1 MNPLVFTVVQ
11 IALGILIVLLLPCA
25 YRAVIGPGPADRLQA
40 VETTTTLL
48 IGIIIL
54 LMLLQ
59 DSALVIDVGVALA
72 AFGFI
77 ATLAIARYLS
87 EGRVF

>member
-1 MNPLVFTVVQ
+1 MSETVLAVLQ
-11 IALGILIVLLLPCA
+11 IALSVMIVLLLPCA
-25 YRAVIGPGPADRLQA
+25 YRVVVGPSPADRLQA
-40 VETTTTLL
+40 IETTTTLL
-48 IGIIIL
+48 IGIIIIL
-54 LMLLQ
+54 TLLQ
-59 DSALVIDVGVALA
+59 NSVLVIDVGIALA

>member
-1 MNPLVFTVVQ
+1 MNPTVFTFVQ
-11 IALGILIVLLLPCA
+11 LALGILIVLLLPCA
-25 YRAVIGPGPADRLQA
+25 YRAAIGPTPADRLQA

-59 DSALVIDVGVALA
+59 GSALVIDVGIALA
-72 AFGFI
+72 AFAFI

>member
-1 MNPLVFTVVQ
+1 MNPTVFTFVQ

-25 YRAVIGPGPADRLQA
+25 YRAVIGPSPADRLQA

-54 LMLLQ
+54 LTLLQ
-59 DSALVIDVGVALA
+59 GSSLMIDVGIALA
-72 AFGFI
+72 AFAFI